1 VDDPTPA
8 DIDSM
13 VFVAAL
19 IDDQLGSRCE
29 FTDLDRG
36 GG

>member
-1 VDDPTPA
+1 VDDQTTA

-29 FTDLDRG
+29 FTDPDRG
-36 GG
+36 VG